1 MPAVVRFEIRGGG
14 PVVAGNGSATAICG
28 DFIEDHHSYDP
39 AHHRRQLEECGALH
53 CADANHNE
61 MHSRSDL
68 LREFRDL
75 NRDREEHNKDLSF
88 LFSVRHYMIEHLEH
102 VPLELVSDGRS
113 ELIRSQ
119 HVTFKEILTEP
130 TG

>member
-1 MPAVVRFEIRGGG
+1 MPAVVRFKIRGGG
-14 PVVAGNGSATAICG
+14 PVVAGNGSATAIWG
-28 DFIEDHHSYDP
+28 DFIEDHHSHDP
-39 AHHRRQLEECGALH
+39 AHHRRQLDNFGALH
-53 CADANHNE
+53 CADANQHE

-68 LREFRDL
+68 LREFCDL

-102 VPLELVSDGRS
+102 VSLELVSDGRS

-119 HVTFKEILTEP
+119 RVTFEEILTEP